1 MFKQKYIITIESESP
16 PKICLGDSI
25 HGATVIALEI
35 EQYPDLVDLAWLTKR
50 FPMSRETLSQKL
62 ELFNVGSSG
71 KKLYDPNFVISFLKT
86 RSFRYCI
93 YRKRIFFVDSRL
105 LKTS

>member
-1 MFKQKYIITIESESP
+1 MFKQKYIITVESESP

-50 FPMSRETLSQKL
+50 FPMSRDTLSRQL
-62 ELFNVGSSG
+62 ELFNIGSTG
-71 KKLYDPNFVISFLKT
+71 KNLYDPNIVIPFLKMNMKN
-86 RSFRYCI
+86 
-93 YRKRIFFVDSRL
+93 RKGRPR
-105 LKTS
+105 KN

>member
-1 MFKQKYIITIESESP
+1 MFKQKYIITVESESP

-71 KKLYDPNFVISFLKT
+71 KKLYDPNIVIPFLKINIKN
-86 RSFRYCI
+86 RRGKP
-93 YRKRIFFVDSRL
+93 RKN
-105 LKTS
+105 